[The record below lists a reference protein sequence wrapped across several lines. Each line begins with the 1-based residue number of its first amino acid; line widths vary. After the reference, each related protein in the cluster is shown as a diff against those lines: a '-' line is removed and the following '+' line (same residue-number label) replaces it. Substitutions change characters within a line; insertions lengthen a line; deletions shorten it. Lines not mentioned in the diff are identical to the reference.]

1 MTRHADPSAP
11 AIRLSRR
18 DLAALFAGL
27 AVAPVAASPARAA
40 KPGIN
45 AEGGLALRGH
55 DAVAYFTQG
64 RPQRGDA
71 RFEAEWGGA
80 RWRFADAA
88 NRDAFLADPVR
99 YAPQYGGYCA
109 WAVAQGYTAPADPLQ
124 WRVVEGRLYVNYDAG
139 VQRRWLRD
147 IPGFIAAAD
156 RNWPA
161 VLTR

>member
-1 MTRHADPSAP
+1 MQSP
-11 AIRLSRR
+11 AIRLDRR
-18 DLAALFAGL
+18 SLAALFIGL
-27 AVAPVAASPARAA
+27 AVAPQAARAA
-40 KPGIN
+40 KPEIN
-45 AEGGLALRGH
+45 AEDGLALRGY
-55 DAVAYFTQG
+55 DAVAYFTQA
-64 RPQRGDA
+64 RPVRGEA

-88 NRDAFLADPVR
+88 NRDAFLADPAR
-99 YAPQYGGYCA
+99 YAPQFGGYCA

-124 WRVVEGRLYVNYDAG
+124 WRIVEGKLYVNYDAG

-147 IPGFIAAAD
+147 IPGFITAAD

>member
-1 MTRHADPSAP
+1 MNSP
-11 AIRLSRR
+11 AIRLDRR
-18 DLAALFAGL
+18 SLAAMFIGL
-27 AVAPVAASPARAA
+27 AVASAPAQAA
-40 KPGIN
+40 KPAIN
-45 AEGGLALRGH
+45 AEDGLALRGY

-64 RPQRGDA
+64 RPVRGDA

-88 NRDAFLADPVR
+88 NRDAFLADPAR

-124 WRVVEGRLYVNYDAG
+124 WRVVQDKLYVNYDAG

-147 IPGFIAAAD
+147 IPGFIVAAD
-156 RNWPA
+156 RNWPG

>member
-1 MTRHADPSAP
+1 MQSP
-11 AIRLSRR
+11 AIRLDRR
-18 DLAALFAGL
+18 SLAALFIGL
-27 AVAPVAASPARAA
+27 AVAPQAARAA
-40 KPGIN
+40 KPEIF
-45 AEGGLALRGH
+45 AEDGLALRGY
-55 DAVAYFTQG
+55 DAVAYFTQA
-64 RPQRGDA
+64 RPVRGEA

-88 NRDAFLADPVR
+88 HRDAFRADPAR

-147 IPGFIAAAD
+147 MPGFIAAAD
-156 RNWPA
+156 RNWPG